1 MFQRLS
7 RSWSLVKAS
16 ASVLRQDKELLVF
29 PILSLVSLGLVLAA
43 FAVPTIALGILEGF
57 RAPGHALGPAHYV
70 LAFLFYFSQYFVIFF
85 FNSALVGAAMMRLDG
100 KEPTV
105 SDGLRIATA
114 RIGSIAGYAL
124 VAATVGMALRIIQE
138 RVGFVGKIVVAIL
151 GAGWSIAT
159 FLVVPVLVSRD
170 IGPID
175 AVKESASLLRKTW
188 GENLIGQAGI
198 ATAFG
203 LIFFL
208 VIVAGVVLVFGAV
221 ATHSIAMIVVALVV
235 TVLAIGITALVQA
248 ALSGIYEAALYRY
261 AVNGAQT
268 PGFDSS
274 ALQLAFASR

>member
-16 ASVLRQDKELLVF
+16 ASVLRQDKELLLF
-29 PILSLVSLGLVLAA
+29 PVLSLVSLCVVLAV
-43 FAVPTIALGILEGF
+43 FAVPTITLGILEGF
-57 RAPGHALGPAHYV
+57 NGGRGALGPVHYV

-100 KEPTV
+100 KDPTL
-105 SDGLRIATA
+105 SDGLRIASS

-124 VAATVGMALRIIQE
+124 VAATVGLALRIIQE

-159 FLVVPVLVSRD
+159 FLVVPVLVSQD
-170 IGPID
+170 IGPIA
-175 AVKESASLLRKTW
+175 AVKQSASLLRKTW

-198 ATAFG
+198 AAAFG

-208 VIVAGVVLVFGAV
+208 VAMAGVVLVMGAI
-221 ATHSIAMIVVALVV
+221 ATHSIAMIVLALVI

-248 ALSGIYEAALYRY
+248 ALAGIYEAALYRY

-268 PGFDSS
+268 PGFDSG
-274 ALQLAFASR
+274 ALQLAFAKR

>member
-16 ASVLRQDKELLVF
+16 ASVLRQDKELLLF
-29 PILSLVSLGLVLAA
+29 PVLSLVSLCVVLAV
-43 FAVPTIALGILEGF
+43 FAVPTIMLGILEGF
-57 RAPGHALGPAHYV
+57 HGGRGALGPVHYV

-100 KEPTV
+100 KDPSL
-105 SDGLRIATA
+105 SDGLRIAGS
-114 RIGSIAGYAL
+114 RIGAIAGYAL
-124 VAATVGMALRIIQE
+124 VAATVGLALRIIQE

-159 FLVVPVLVSRD
+159 FLVVPVLVSQD
-170 IGPID
+170 IGPIA
-175 AVKESASLLRKTW
+175 AVKQSASLLRKTW

-198 ATAFG
+198 AAAFG

-208 VIVAGVVLVFGAV
+208 VVMAGVVLVIGAV
-221 ATHSIAMIVVALVV
+221 ATHSIALIVLALVI

-248 ALSGIYEAALYRY
+248 ALSGIYEAALYRF
-261 AVNGAQT
+261 AVDGSQT
-268 PGFDSS
+268 PGFDSG
-274 ALQLAFASR
+274 ALQLAFARR

>member
-29 PILSLVSLGLVLAA
+29 PLVSLVSLIVVLAV

-57 RAPGHALGPAHYV
+57 HGGSRALGPAHYV

-85 FNSALVGAAMMRLDG
+85 FNSALVGAAMMRFDG
-100 KEPTV
+100 KDPTV

-114 RIGSIAGYAL
+114 RIGKIAGYAL
-124 VAATVGMALRIIQE
+124 IAATVGLALRIIQE
-138 RVGFVGKIVVAIL
+138 RVGFLGKIVVAIL

-188 GENLIGQAGI
+188 GENLMGQAGI
-198 ATAFG
+198 AAAFG

-208 VIVAGVVLVFGAV
+208 VIVAGVMLVIAAV

-235 TVLAIGITALVQA
+235 TVLAVGITALIQA

-268 PGFDSS
+268 PGFDSG
-274 ALQLAFASR
+274 ALKLAFAPR

>member
-16 ASVLRQDKELLVF
+16 ASVLRQDKELLLF
-29 PILSLVSLGLVLAA
+29 PVLSLVSLCVVLAV
-43 FAVPTIALGILEGF
+43 FAVPTIMLGILEGF
-57 RAPGHALGPAHYV
+57 HGGRGALGPAHYA
-70 LAFLFYFSQYFVIFF
+70 LAFLFYFAQYFVIFF

-100 KEPTV
+100 KDTSV
-105 SDGLRIATA
+105 SAGLSIATS
-114 RIGSIAGYAL
+114 RIGKIAGYAL
-124 VAATVGMALRIIQE
+124 IAATVGLALRIIQE
-138 RVGFVGKIVVAIL
+138 RVGFIGKIVVAIL

-198 ATAFG
+198 AAAFG

-208 VIVAGVVLVFGAV
+208 VVVAGVALVVGAI
-221 ATHSIAMIVVALVV
+221 ATHSIAVIVLALVI

-268 PGFDSS
+268 PGFDPG
-274 ALQLAFASR
+274 ALQLAFAKR